1 MQELFQQIDRLQ
13 GDYLKFWTD
22 ICNIEGI
29 SSDKPAVNRVADR
42 IEAFCMERGF
52 SVSRHPFE
60 KAGDY
65 LTVDMNEE
73 SSEKGYLF
81 LAHMDTVHE
90 KGKFGNPAV
99 HQAGGKLYGP
109 GVIDCKGGIAVALL
123 AMQALRETGEK
134 RHMRLLLTSD
144 EEVSEVLS
152 GEEGIRL
159 IQKMAEEFQGAFCCE
174 VGKKGKITV
183 GRKGILKVRFDI
195 TGRAS
200 HAGIAYFEGCSA
212 IREAAY
218 KILAL
223 EQRSEDGGITY
234 NCGRIGGGEV
244 PNIVPQNCSFL
255 LDVRFVTE
263 KDMKCAR
270 DTVYAVAEKSY
281 MKDTVT
287 KLTLL
292 SKRVPMQRTAE
303 NEKLFERIR
312 RVCEQYGLEEVSMT
326 ESGGGSDAA
335 YTVAIGI
342 PSVCSVGTTGDC
354 CHTKEEYAE
363 IDSLARRAKMLGAV
377 IREET

>member
-1 MQELFQQIDRLQ
+1 MQKLFQQIDRLQ
-13 GDYLKFWTD
+13 EEYLRFWTD
-22 ICNIEGI
+22 ICNTESI
-29 SSDKPAVNRVADR
+29 SSDRPAVNRVADQ
-42 IEAFCMERGF
+42 IEDFCNERGF
-52 SVSRHPFE
+52 SVSRHSFE

-65 LTVDMNEE
+65 LIVDMNEE
-73 SSEKGYLF
+73 NADKGYLF

-99 HQAGGKLYGP
+99 RQEGGKLYGP

-123 AMQALRETGEK
+123 AMQALKETGEI
-134 RHMRLLLTSD
+134 RHTRLLLTSD
-144 EEVSEVLS
+144 EEVSEALS

-159 IQKMAEEFQGAFCCE
+159 IQKMSEGFQGAFCCE
-174 VGKKGKITV
+174 VGKSGRVTV
-183 GRKGILKVRFDI
+183 SRKGIMKFRFDI
-195 TGRAS
+195 TGKAA

-234 NCGRIGGGEV
+234 NCGRIVGGEV

-255 LDVRFVTE
+255 LDVRFVSE
-263 KDMKCAR
+263 KDMEQAQKVVRTA
-270 DTVYAVAEKSY
+270 AEKSFVEG
-281 MKDTVT
+281 TVT
-287 KLTLL
+287 KLTQL
-292 SKRVPMQRTAE
+292 SKRSPMRRTAE

-312 RVCEQYGLEEVSMT
+312 RVCDRYGLEEVSMT

-335 YTVAIGI
+335 YTVAIRI
-342 PSVCSVGTTGDC
+342 PSVCSMGTIGDC

-363 IDSLARRAKMLGAV
+363 IDSLVRRAKILGAV